1 MKKILFI
8 GFALLSFLGNGQGLR
23 EFSRYGIY
31 SFNSYFGFRGSA
43 GEVVFSKNAFL
54 LPELYADSGL
64 VLSSERLKNL
74 EIKEVGSEE
83 DILLDLA
90 NVKVTV
96 DEGAVMLVGLKKNK
110 FFWNVQDVIRQNLR
124 SRTIGSNSR
133 MLEKELVGIMK
144 VSMEVSEPTA
154 WSKYVEDLYTAYKK
168 KEVSEKELLLLSSP
182 FLLQVYRLVNDVKIG
197 ELNGVTVDAN
207 FSQQM
212 WSQIAFLIEVHP
224 DARVRKDYGSLLDFK
239 DQLVR
244 VNDLNSSLSL
254 ADYLTS
260 VGVSDMTE
268 TDLSFFRAEEG
279 VKDEFTLIKT
289 PAGTTLRRPLPF

>member
-8 GFALLSFLGNGQGLR
+8 GFALLSFLGNGQGLK

-31 SFNSYFGFRGSA
+31 YFNSYYGFRGSA

-197 ELNGVTVDAN
+197 ELKGVTVDAN